1 MYFHSEALEIFA
13 WIVPVKLNF
22 ESIVDRRGSK
32 VSSLLTMAVNEISE
46 AAPRLLC
53 VIINLIYQSFQQ
65 Y

>member
-1 MYFHSEALEIFA
+1 MYFHSKALEIFA
-13 WIVPVKLNF
+13 GIVPVKLNF